1 MSLLEIKKL
10 NVSYSNH
17 YALEDIDLKIDEG
30 EYVCLVGENGSGKS
44 TLVKTIVGLK
54 KQDSGTINL
63 NIELG
68 KVSYLAQFNLKDLNF
83 PATAKEIIMTGTQK
97 HGKLPFYSKK
107 DKEVYKRVIEQLH
120 IEDLQNRRIG
130 DLSGGQKQR
139 VLIARALV
147 SEPEL
152 LILDEPTAGLD
163 YNITQEFYKIL
174 KQLNKEN
181 KLTIIMATHD
191 IEELA
196 NDKPKTA
203 AALKE
208 RYGVEFENDL
218 PDSLAEYDCDFIV
231 IIGGGYKAKD

>member
-97 HGKLPFYSKK
+97 HGKLNLY
-107 DKEVYKRVIEQLH
+107 
-120 IEDLQNRRIG
+120 
-130 DLSGGQKQR
+130 
-139 VLIARALV
+139 
-147 SEPEL
+147 
-152 LILDEPTAGLD
+152 
-163 YNITQEFYKIL
+163 
-174 KQLNKEN
+174 
-181 KLTIIMATHD
+181 
-191 IEELA
+191 
-196 NDKPKTA
+196 
-203 AALKE
+203 
-208 RYGVEFENDL
+208 
-218 PDSLAEYDCDFIV
+218 
-231 IIGGGYKAKD
+231 